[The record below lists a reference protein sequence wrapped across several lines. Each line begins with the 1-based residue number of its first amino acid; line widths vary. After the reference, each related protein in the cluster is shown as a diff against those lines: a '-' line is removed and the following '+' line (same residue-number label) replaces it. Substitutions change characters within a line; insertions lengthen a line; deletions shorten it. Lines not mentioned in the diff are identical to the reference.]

1 MPNAVV
7 LNMAGGLQ
15 GIERAL
21 DLAVVSAVLSS
32 NLDIA
37 IPAGCSFSA
46 EVGLTGEIRPVPHI
60 DQRIAEAARLGF
72 KRIFVSS
79 YNHKISASASK
90 GIEVIT
96 VGKIEELMRRLFGNE
111 K

>member
-1 MPNAVV
+1 MKVV
-7 LNMAGGLQ
+7 DPA
-15 GIERAL
+15 I

-37 IPAGCSFSA
+37 IPAGCCFSA

-90 GIEVIT
+90 GIEVVM
-96 VGKIEELMRRLFGNE
+96 VGKIEELMCKLFGKE
-111 K
+111 KE